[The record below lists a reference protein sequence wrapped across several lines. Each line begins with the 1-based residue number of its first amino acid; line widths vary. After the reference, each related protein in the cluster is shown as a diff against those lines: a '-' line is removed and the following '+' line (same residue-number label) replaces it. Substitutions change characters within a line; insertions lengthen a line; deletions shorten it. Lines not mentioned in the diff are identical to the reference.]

1 MSIAETVEYLHMLQL
16 LIIKQQAELGK
27 TRNLLAR
34 AILANDGKIETPMV
48 GYSPEDCLNF
58 DLRDGEIK
66 MQVLPAPFKSDYEQI
81 LQLKKEL
88 NL

>member
-1 MSIAETVEYLHMLQL
+1 MNIGETVEYLHGLQL
-16 LIIKQQAELGK
+16 LINKQQHELDK

-34 AILANDGKIETPMV
+34 AILANDGKIEVPMIQYV
-48 GYSPEDCLNF
+48 TENYLTFELK
-58 DLRDGEIK
+58 DGLITMVE
-66 MQVLPAPFKSDYEQI
+66 LPAPFKSDYEQI